1 VIGCVVAINL
11 DQKKQDALRQIE
23 SLRNDWGQV
32 VLAGS
37 AQERAE
43 IVSHMRWC
51 LEELTGLVR
60 DLEANIG

>member
-1 VIGCVVAINL
+1 VARNL
-11 DQKKQDALRQIE
+11 DQRKQDALRHE

-32 VLAGS
+32 VLAGT

-60 DLEANIG
+60 DLEADMG

>member
-1 VIGCVVAINL
+1 VAINL

-23 SLRNDWGQV
+23 AFRNDWREI
-32 VLAGS
+32 VLARS
-37 AQERAE
+37 VQERAK

-60 DLEANIG
+60 DLEADIG